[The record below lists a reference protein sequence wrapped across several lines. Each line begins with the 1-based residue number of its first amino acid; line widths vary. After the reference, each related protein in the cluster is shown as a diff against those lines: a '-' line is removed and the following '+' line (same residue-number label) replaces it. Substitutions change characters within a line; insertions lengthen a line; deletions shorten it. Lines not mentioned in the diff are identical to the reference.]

1 MWGAQ
6 VYYRNIFVL
15 SPGRSGSKTF
25 SEACQH
31 LSNYSS
37 AHESLSNQ
45 IGDARFAYP
54 AGHIEV
60 DNRLCWFLGDMQ
72 KRFSSS
78 DTLYIYLKRDF
89 DKTAESFLHR
99 LKNSAYRASIMGA
112 FAHGIIMKSGDWK
125 PEEEERLAR
134 FYVET
139 VQANIESFL
148 KLTPHLVVS
157 LEDGGE
163 SFRTFLAEISAEGE
177 IEKALQT
184 WRHVYN
190 AR

>member
-1 MWGAQ
+1 MH
-6 VYYRNIFVL
+6 YRNIFVL

-31 LSNYSS
+31 LSNYSA

-54 AGHIEV
+54 EGHIEV

-72 KRFSSS
+72 KRFSYP

-89 DKTAESFLHR
+89 ERTAESFLHR
-99 LKNSAYRASIMGA
+99 LRNSSYRSSIMGA
-112 FAHGIIMKSGDWK
+112 FAHGIIMKSGDWRAD
-125 PEEEERLAR
+125 EEESLAK

-139 VQANIESFL
+139 VQANIETFL
-148 KLTPHLVVS
+148 KTIPHLIVS
-157 LEDGGE
+157 LDDGGE
-163 SFRTFLAEISAEGE
+163 SFHTFLQEISAEGE

-184 WRHVYN
+184 WSHVYN